1 MKKFYEIDVTNFK
14 KVRLIKIYS
23 VITNDANGWVNKI
36 DNLEMI
42 VDDNNR
48 IILRGWATKNIW
60 NNFLRK
66 LVNSEDLDYIFEQQL
81 WTQRNIRWVC
91 FFLFNNT
98 QKKQQ

>member
-1 MKKFYEIDVTNFK
+1 MTKFYEIDVTNFK
-14 KVRLIKIYS
+14 KARLIKIYS
-23 VITNDANGWVNKI
+23 IITNGMNGWVNKI

-66 LVNSEDLDYIFEQQL
+66 LVNSEDLDYIF
-81 WTQRNIRWVC
+81 
-91 FFLFNNT
+91 
-98 QKKQQ
+98 K

>member
-1 MKKFYEIDVTNFK
+1 MKNFYEIDVTNFK

-23 VITNDANGWVNKI
+23 VISNDANGWVNKI

-66 LVNSEDLDYIFEQQL
+66 LVNSEDLDYIFE
-81 WTQRNIRWVC
+81 
-91 FFLFNNT
+91 
-98 QKKQQ
+98 

>member
-14 KVRLIKIYS
+14 KARLIKIYS
-23 VITNDANGWVNKI
+23 VITNGANGWANKI
-36 DNLEMI
+36 DNIEMI

-66 LVNSEDLDYIFEQQL
+66 LVNSEDLDYIFE
-81 WTQRNIRWVC
+81 
-91 FFLFNNT
+91 
-98 QKKQQ
+98 

>member
-23 VITNDANGWVNKI
+23 VISNSANGWVNKI

-60 NNFLRK
+60 NNFLKK
-66 LVNSEDLDYIFEQQL
+66 LVNSEDLDYIFE
-81 WTQRNIRWVC
+81 
-91 FFLFNNT
+91 
-98 QKKQQ
+98 

>member
-14 KVRLIKIYS
+14 KVRIIKIYS
-23 VITNDANGWVNKI
+23 VITNAANGWVNKI

-66 LVNSEDLDYIFEQQL
+66 LVNSEDLDYIFE
-81 WTQRNIRWVC
+81 
-91 FFLFNNT
+91 
-98 QKKQQ
+98 

>member
-14 KVRLIKIYS
+14 KARLIKIYS
-23 VITNDANGWVNKI
+23 VITNGENGWVNKI

-66 LVNSEDLDYIFEQQL
+66 LVNSEDLDYIFE
-81 WTQRNIRWVC
+81 
-91 FFLFNNT
+91 
-98 QKKQQ
+98 

>member
-14 KVRLIKIYS
+14 KVRLVKIYS
-23 VITNDANGWVNKI
+23 VITNEANGWVNKI

-66 LVNSEDLDYIFEQQL
+66 LVNSEDLDYIFE
-81 WTQRNIRWVC
+81 
-91 FFLFNNT
+91 
-98 QKKQQ
+98 

>member
-14 KVRLIKIYS
+14 KARLIKIYS
-23 VITNDANGWVNKI
+23 VITNGSNGWVNKI

-66 LVNSEDLDYIFEQQL
+66 LVNSEDLDYIFE
-81 WTQRNIRWVC
+81 
-91 FFLFNNT
+91 
-98 QKKQQ
+98 

>member
-1 MKKFYEIDVTNFK
+1 MKNFYEIDVTNFK

-23 VITNDANGWVNKI
+23 VITNEANGWVNKI

-60 NNFLRK
+60 NNFLKK
-66 LVNSEDLDYIFEQQL
+66 LVNSEDLDYIFE
-81 WTQRNIRWVC
+81 
-91 FFLFNNT
+91 
-98 QKKQQ
+98 

>member
-14 KVRLIKIYS
+14 KARLIKIYS
-23 VITNDANGWVNKI
+23 VITNGVNGWVNKI

-66 LVNSEDLDYIFEQQL
+66 LVNSEDLDYIFE
-81 WTQRNIRWVC
+81 
-91 FFLFNNT
+91 
-98 QKKQQ
+98 

>member
-23 VITNDANGWVNKI
+23 VITNEANGWVNKI

-60 NNFLRK
+60 NNFLRN
-66 LVNSEDLDYIFEQQL
+66 LVNSEDLDYIFE
-81 WTQRNIRWVC
+81 
-91 FFLFNNT
+91 
-98 QKKQQ
+98 

>member
-1 MKKFYEIDVTNFK
+1 MKKFYEMDVTNFK

-23 VITNDANGWVNKI
+23 VITNEANGWVNKI

-66 LVNSEDLDYIFEQQL
+66 LVNSEDLDYIFE
-81 WTQRNIRWVC
+81 
-91 FFLFNNT
+91 
-98 QKKQQ
+98 

>member
-23 VITNDANGWVNKI
+23 VISNGTNGWVNKI

-60 NNFLRK
+60 NNFLKK
-66 LVNSEDLDYIFEQQL
+66 LVNSEDLDYIFE
-81 WTQRNIRWVC
+81 
-91 FFLFNNT
+91 
-98 QKKQQ
+98 

>member
-23 VITNDANGWVNKI
+23 VITNEANGWVNKI

-66 LVNSEDLDYIFEQQL
+66 LVNSEDLDYIFE
-81 WTQRNIRWVC
+81 
-91 FFLFNNT
+91 
-98 QKKQQ
+98 

>member
-23 VITNDANGWVNKI
+23 VITNESNGWVNKI

-66 LVNSEDLDYIFEQQL
+66 LVNSEDLDYIFE
-81 WTQRNIRWVC
+81 
-91 FFLFNNT
+91 
-98 QKKQQ
+98 

>member
-23 VITNDANGWVNKI
+23 VISNDANGWVNKI

-60 NNFLRK
+60 NNFLKK
-66 LVNSEDLDYIFEQQL
+66 LVNSEDLDYIFE
-81 WTQRNIRWVC
+81 
-91 FFLFNNT
+91 
-98 QKKQQ
+98 

>member
-23 VITNDANGWVNKI
+23 VITNEANGWVNKI

-60 NNFLRK
+60 NNFLKK
-66 LVNSEDLDYIFEQQL
+66 LVNSEDLDYIFEQ
-81 WTQRNIRWVC
+81 
-91 FFLFNNT
+91 
-98 QKKQQ
+98 

>member
-23 VITNDANGWVNKI
+23 VITNEAKGWVNKI

-66 LVNSEDLDYIFEQQL
+66 LVNSEDLDYIFE
-81 WTQRNIRWVC
+81 
-91 FFLFNNT
+91 
-98 QKKQQ
+98 

>member
-23 VITNDANGWVNKI
+23 VITNEANGWVNKI

-42 VDDNNR
+42 VDDNNNR

-66 LVNSEDLDYIFEQQL
+66 LVNSEDLDYIFE
-81 WTQRNIRWVC
+81 
-91 FFLFNNT
+91 
-98 QKKQQ
+98 

>member
-66 LVNSEDLDYIFEQQL
+66 LVNSEDLDYIFE
-81 WTQRNIRWVC
+81 
-91 FFLFNNT
+91 
-98 QKKQQ
+98 

>member
-1 MKKFYEIDVTNFK
+1 MKKFYEIDVTQFK

-23 VITNDANGWVNKI
+23 VITNEANGWVNKI

-66 LVNSEDLDYIFEQQL
+66 LVNSEDLDYIFE
-81 WTQRNIRWVC
+81 
-91 FFLFNNT
+91 
-98 QKKQQ
+98 

>member
-14 KVRLIKIYS
+14 KARLIKIYS
-23 VITNDANGWVNKI
+23 FITNDANGWVNKI

-48 IILRGWATKNIW
+48 IILRGWATKYIW

-66 LVNSEDLDYIFEQQL
+66 LVNSEDLDYIFE
-81 WTQRNIRWVC
+81 
-91 FFLFNNT
+91 
-98 QKKQQ
+98 

>member
-1 MKKFYEIDVTNFK
+1 MKNFYEIDVTNFK

-23 VITNDANGWVNKI
+23 VITNEANGWVNKI

-66 LVNSEDLDYIFEQQL
+66 LVNSEDLDYIFE
-81 WTQRNIRWVC
+81 
-91 FFLFNNT
+91 
-98 QKKQQ
+98 

>member
-23 VITNDANGWVNKI
+23 VITNEANGGVNKI

-66 LVNSEDLDYIFEQQL
+66 LVNSEDLDYIFE
-81 WTQRNIRWVC
+81 
-91 FFLFNNT
+91 
-98 QKKQQ
+98 

>member
-1 MKKFYEIDVTNFK
+1 MKNFYEIDVTNFK

-23 VITNDANGWVNKI
+23 VITNGTNGWVNKI

-66 LVNSEDLDYIFEQQL
+66 LVNSEDLDYIFE
-81 WTQRNIRWVC
+81 
-91 FFLFNNT
+91 
-98 QKKQQ
+98 

>member
-23 VITNDANGWVNKI
+23 VITNGENGWVNKI

-48 IILRGWATKNIW
+48 IILRGWATKKY
-60 NNFLRK
+60 L
-66 LVNSEDLDYIFEQQL
+66 EQ
-81 WTQRNIRWVC
+81 IS
-91 FFLFNNT
+91 
-98 QKKQQ
+98 